1 MNDATLDWLLGKDNP
16 SVRYFALRHL
26 LDRPDD
32 ERDVQAARRAIMR
45 SEPIQAILARQMP
58 EGYWA
63 KEGWGYSP
71 KYRSTDWTILFLAE
85 LGADGRH
92 RQVRRGCEY
101 VLSHAPAPH
110 GGFSAMAGGQAS
122 GAVTCLNGNL
132 LWALGALGC
141 SPDDRARR
149 AADWLASVVTGQ
161 GVDQWYASTVS
172 GPGFACGVN
181 LKQPCAWGAVKSLRA
196 LANLP
201 PEWQSDKTRRAT
213 RATADFLLS
222 RDPAKADYPF
232 TGRVSGEWFK
242 FGFPLSYTSDVL
254 EVLLAL
260 GEAGYGRDPRL
271 ANALALVESKRGAD
285 GRWRL
290 KHSLNGRMWIDV
302 EAKGQPSKWVTLRAL
317 RVLKGAGR

>member
-1 MNDATLDWLLGKDNP
+1 MNDVTLEWLLEKDSP
-16 SVRYFALRHL
+16 SVRYFALRYL

-32 ERDVQAARRAIMR
+32 ERDVQAARRAVMR
-45 SEPIQAILARQMP
+45 SEPIQTILAAQAP

-71 KYRSTDWTILFLAE
+71 KYRSTDWTMLFLAE
-85 LGADGRH
+85 LGADGRN

-101 VLSHAPAPH
+101 VLSHAQAAH
-110 GGFSAMAGGQAS
+110 GGFSAMAGMQPS

-132 LWALGALGC
+132 LWALVALG
-141 SPDDRARR
+141 R
-149 AADWLASVVTGQ
+149 AADDRVQRAAGWLASVITGE
-161 GVDQWYASTVS
+161 GVDKWYASTVS
-172 GPGFACGVN
+172 GPGFECGAN
-181 LKQPCAWGAVKSLRA
+181 LQQPCAWSAVKLLRA

-201 PEWQSDKTRRAT
+201 PELQSDKARRAT

-222 RDPAKADYPF
+222 HDPAQADYPY
-232 TGRVSGEWFK
+232 TGRISGEWFK

-254 EVLLAL
+254 EALLAL
-260 GEAGYGRDPRL
+260 VEAGYGRDPRL
-271 ANALALVESKRGAD
+271 TNALALVESKRGAD
-285 GRWRL
+285 GRWLL
-290 KHSLNGRMWIDV
+290 KHSLNGKMWIDV